1 MELLLG
7 EKGRGKRAM
16 KGEEERASRDMI
28 SGQSSTEGSFQL
40 DPTGS
45 SGASTELG
53 SICSSIVIFLPLLLI
68 LLFFIFS
75 PISFDSLPLLLI
87 F

>member
-45 SGASTELG
+45 SGA
-53 SICSSIVIFLPLLLI
+53 
-68 LLFFIFS
+68 
-75 PISFDSLPLLLI
+75 
-87 F
+87 